1 MIKLGLHKSQ
11 DTINRETVKDFLSS
25 VLDCAEWSDTS
36 VGMGNKIHCGSDTIY
51 ACKSE
56 IMIVR
61 RGAHRDSA
69 KKILVSI
76 CYEAIWNIRIVRT
89 SDTNIAL
96 SIFPVDGPEI
106 LLHDCYAPIKKE
118 IHEMIIRDDHNEFE
132 W

>member
-1 MIKLGLHKSQ
+1 MIKLSLHKSQ

-25 VLDCAEWSDTS
+25 VLDCGKWYGAS
-36 VGMGNKIHCGSDTIY
+36 VGMCDHIYCGSDLIY
-51 ACKSE
+51 AGESE

-61 RGAHRDSA
+61 RGAHRDST
-69 KKILVSI
+69 KKVFASI
-76 CYEAIWNIRIVRT
+76 CYEAIWNIRIART

-118 IHEMIIRDDHNEFE
+118 IYEMIIRDDPDEFE